1 MEQTFPEFIAKE
13 RDRLK
18 TERETIF
25 NQQQELDTKLAD
37 INRELAAIDAYDAAK
52 SGKQASPART
62 RAVARPATGRRSGI
76 RDRVFEVVRDAPN
89 GIAGSRRSHRSRLH
103 RQVRQPVR
111 RQRPLRSQADRKDHH
126 HTDRCLQ
133 SRPIRAAFPVGDTVG
148 LSK

>member
-37 INRELAAIDAYDAAK
+37 INRELAAIDAYEAAK

-89 GIAGSRRSHRSRLH
+89 GIAAADVRTALGFTDKSGS
-103 RQVRQPVR
+103 
-111 RQRPLRSQADRKDHH
+111 
-126 HTDRCLQ
+126 Q
-133 SRPIRAAFPVGDTVG
+133 SVANALSGLKRTGKITTTSTGAYRAA
-148 LSK
+148 S